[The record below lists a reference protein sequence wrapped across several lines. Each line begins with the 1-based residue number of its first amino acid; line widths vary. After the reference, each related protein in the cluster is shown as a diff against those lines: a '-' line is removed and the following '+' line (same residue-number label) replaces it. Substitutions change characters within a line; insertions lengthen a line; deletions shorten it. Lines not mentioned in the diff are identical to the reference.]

1 MHFSIPIDQPE
12 QPKGICSA
20 MRKESIGALS
30 RAMNRPSVTL
40 SAIVIALAL
49 GATRSPYLEHLRPVG
64 GFYIAL
70 LQMCVLPFLLA
81 TIPLAVRSA
90 MTSGSAGS
98 VVRGLLIGVAGAI
111 AAVGLAGVLIP
122 ALVFQ
127 LAPLD
132 ERTVS
137 SIGALV
143 GSSAHRVDVE
153 FALDLSRAAPT
164 TDSGET
170 GVLAVIPSNIFASLA
185 GNDSMKVLVFAL
197 IFGVGM
203 VTTERRSGNSV
214 FSALRHIQEVCIQI
228 FEWFNLL
235 VPIGIVALIAPQ
247 VSRIGPDI
255 YAVLAVFACAFIST
269 SLIILV
275 VAIALMAFALRSR
288 WRTIFSGM
296 LAPMMLGAAT
306 RNTLVCIPL
315 AIETL
320 TEKFKV
326 ARQPCDLYIPVGF
339 AVLRFGTIVYFAIA
353 TLFMGMLLGRSF
365 GPLDYIL
372 IAALSVIA
380 SFATLGVTGIA
391 ALSPLASVLR
401 PFGLSYELAVP
412 LMIIIDPLANMIRV
426 MINVAVNCLIPTFA
440 GRLGPAAQEALEA
453 ASAK

>member
-1 MHFSIPIDQPE
+1 
-12 QPKGICSA
+12 
-20 MRKESIGALS
+20 MRKESIVALS
-30 RAMNRPSVTL
+30 RGLNRPSITL
-40 SAIVIALAL
+40 SAVVIALAL
-49 GATRSPYLEHLRPVG
+49 GATRSPYLEYLRPIG
-64 GFYIAL
+64 DFYIAL

-98 VVRGLLIGVAGAI
+98 VVRGLLICLAGTVVV
-111 AAVGLAGVLIP
+111 VGLVGVLVP

-127 LAPLD
+127 LAPLN
-132 ERTVS
+132 ERAVS

-143 GSSAHRVDVE
+143 GASANRVDVE
-153 FALDLSRAAPT
+153 FALDLSRAAST
-164 TDSGET
+164 ADSGDT
-170 GVLAVIPSNIFASLA
+170 GVLAMIPTNIFASLA

-197 IFGVGM
+197 IFGISM

-214 FSALRHIQEVCIQI
+214 FNALRHIQEVCVQI
-228 FEWFNLL
+228 FDWFNLL
-235 VPIGIVALIAPQ
+235 VPIGIIALIAPQ
-247 VSRIGPDI
+247 VARIGSDV
-255 YAVLAVFACAFIST
+255 YAVLAVFAYAFIAT
-269 SLIILV
+269 NLIILV
-275 VAIALMAFALRSR
+275 AAIGLMAFALRSPLS
-288 WRTIFSGM
+288 TIFAGM

-326 ARQPCDLYIPVGF
+326 AKQPCDLFIPVGF
-339 AVLRFGTIVYFAIA
+339 ATLRFGTIVYFSMA

-365 GPLDYIL
+365 GPLDYVL

-380 SFATLGVTGIA
+380 SFATLGVTGLA
-391 ALSPLASVLR
+391 ALAPLASVLR

-426 MINVAVNCLIPTFA
+426 MINVAVNCLIPA
-440 GRLGPAAQEALEA
+440 LAARQESPARVTLEVA
-453 ASAK
+453 PAK